1 MTLGGELPIAMLDI
15 LPNPVL
21 VKDDQLRYVW
31 VNRAFEALFD
41 VQRDDLVGE
50 LDTTVFS
57 HRQAVQ
63 CNGGDMRVLET
74 GEVDEASETVIDSA
88 GEPRETLT
96 RKSRLELDGATY
108 LVGVMHDI
116 TEVTRANE
124 KLQVQSLE
132 LEILADTDPL
142 TGCLNRRALFN
153 KWDELDASIEEVG
166 IVMIDADHFK
176 GINDSHGHE
185 AGDEVLVQIAAIVRR
200 ELGAGDLFSRFGGEE
215 FVLVLPGRSLAEAT
229 ELGEQ
234 IRVAVSDGLI
244 TTSDGLIR
252 ATVSAGVAH
261 ATSTERAELDQ
272 ALLAA
277 DRSLY
282 LAKEQGRNRVF
293 AA

>member
-1 MTLGGELPIAMLDI
+1 MTLDGGLPIAMLDI

-41 VQRDDLVGE
+41 VERKDLVGE

-63 CNGGDMRVLET
+63 CNGGDTRVLES
-74 GEVDEASETVIDSA
+74 GEVDEASETVIDSSGDA
-88 GEPRETLT
+88 RETLT
-96 RKSRLELDGATY
+96 RKSRLVLDGATY

-116 TEVTRANE
+116 TDVTRANE
-124 KLQVQSLE
+124 MLQVQSLE
-132 LEILADTDPL
+132 LEMLANTDPL

-153 KWDELDASIEEVG
+153 SWDDLEAPDAGTG

-176 GINDSHGHE
+176 GINDSYGHE
-185 AGDEVLVQIAAIVRR
+185 AGDEVLVQIAAIVRS
-200 ELGAGDLFSRFGGEE
+200 ELGPDDLFSRFGGEE

-234 IRVAVSDGLI
+234 IRTAVSEGVI
-244 TTSDGLIR
+244 STNEGLIR
-252 ATVSAGVAH
+252 VTVSAGIAH
-261 ATSTERAELDQ
+261 CTSTDRSELDQ
-272 ALLAA
+272 ALLGA

-282 LAKEQGRNRVF
+282 LAKEQGRNRVL

>member
-31 VNRAFEALFD
+31 VNSAFEALFD
-41 VQRDDLVGE
+41 VQRDDLIGE

-88 GEPRETLT
+88 GERRETLT

-116 TEVTRANE
+116 TEITRANE
-124 KLQVQSLE
+124 KLRVQSLE

-153 KWDELDASIEEVG
+153 KWDELDASVEEVG

-215 FVLVLPGRSLAEAT
+215 FVLVLPGRSLAEAA

-261 ATSTERAELDQ
+261 STSTERAELDQ